1 MEQSFITTIVAVI
14 IGGFLTIA
22 GNMIPA
28 WYKNKQ
34 RLENKNEEIENT
46 KKVLHTLLYTNFEKN
61 ILILQDLPD
70 EQNPFTILDYD
81 FFEKNKFKLAK
92 YLPQETILYSNWL
105 SNCRV
110 SKYHIDQAVTIND
123 ANEIISMSLREA
135 KKILSELKKNAY
147 ISL

>member
-34 RLENKNEEIENT
+34 RLENKKEEIENT
-46 KKVLHTLLYTNFEKN
+46 KKVLNTLLYTNFEKN
-61 ILILQDLPD
+61 FLILQDLPD
-70 EQNPFTILDYD
+70 DQNPFNFIDYT

-92 YLPQETILYSNWL
+92 HLPQETILYSNWL
-105 SNCRV
+105 SNCRIA
-110 SKYHIDQAVTIND
+110 KHHIDQAVTNND
-123 ANEIISMSLREA
+123 VNEIINISLREA
-135 KKILSELKKNAY
+135 RKILSELKNA
-147 ISL
+147 

>member
-46 KKVLHTLLYTNFEKN
+46 QKVLQTLLYTNFEKN

-70 EQNPFTILDYD
+70 AQNPFTILDYD

-110 SKYHIDQAVTIND
+110 AKYHIDQAVTIKE
-123 ANEIISMSLREA
+123 ANEIITMSLREGHNL
-135 KKILSELKKNAY
+135 LSTFKKNVQ